1 MSSYTVKDGVII
13 SEDSIPYLPRFLA
26 DERISAK
33 VTGKGLGDIEYFCP
47 DTQGNCKIFAEEF
60 WGGLRYYIR
69 AGGDVLPF
77 DAGKCMIRPFGY
89 ESEWK
94 NSLAPVKFKQ
104 FLADNCIITEIL
116 SEAEPAEPI
125 NFGFEFYGSYAFTPY
140 PYGDLRYKSGV
151 KRSWREWSFEDG
163 VLSGGFDEDT
173 GSVGV
178 CFAANYDWKFSRTAR
193 NVKYRLYSGTLEA
206 GRVYRTVTAF
216 APNTEKARSL
226 AEKALKEAERLY
238 FRQISRYKKVADR
251 APKLES
257 AYPRLNDFFALAPY
271 YHESLKIS
279 EHPGALRAKTTNYW
293 VWGWDGMTAN
303 EASAYWGDTEYL
315 ADMLEMYKR
324 FTARG
329 EPVPHAFSRDMK
341 GIEPCPPPAEGMY
354 ITLLYLYYSAGG
366 NPAEYYG
373 FAKEIFRRI
382 ESSAT
387 AEAGLCRGTSLFPD
401 FRILLKETGNDISSF
416 NNTVCYCAL
425 RSMERLAAVMGD
437 KDTSQSAAYMAER
450 IFKNFMPVMYDA
462 ERGFVACSADAETLS
477 RRNVFS
483 SNSLKW
489 ENSFLRELTFGKD
502 SKFINFFKRNTVTER
517 GLREVPSWCVSYDED
532 ANQLHCWWP
541 VTGEYFSRLAAA
553 SEDEKLSE
561 KWIGWVEYW
570 TERLMCPEGIPCY
583 ENTPE
588 VPFDNWNCRCGT
600 WQAYSIRGFYQAA
613 VHGIVGIEAG
623 EGGYTVLPSHIGGIT
638 LKGMHYGDMSA
649 DITTTG
655 SGAGIEKIVFNGKS
669 IYGTRIIPS
678 ELLRRHNSIEIFRKK
693 EPEKVCIL
701 SGTGATLSGYSCES
715 GRIEDDISSS
725 GKIRLFIRVTGKTKI
740 TADGKGIF
748 PKLLFDNVAALEFNG
763 GDKSIRL
770 VLEDEAICF

>member
-178 CFAANYDWKFSRTAR
+178 CFAANYAWEFSQTAR

-206 GRVYRTVTAF
+206 GRAYRTVTAF

-271 YHESLKIS
+271 YH
-279 EHPGALRAKTTNYW
+279 
-293 VWGWDGMTAN
+293 
-303 EASAYWGDTEYL
+303 
-315 ADMLEMYKR
+315 
-324 FTARG
+324 
-329 EPVPHAFSRDMK
+329 
-341 GIEPCPPPAEGMY
+341 
-354 ITLLYLYYSAGG
+354 
-366 NPAEYYG
+366 
-373 FAKEIFRRI
+373 
-382 ESSAT
+382 
-387 AEAGLCRGTSLFPD
+387 
-401 FRILLKETGNDISSF
+401 
-416 NNTVCYCAL
+416 
-425 RSMERLAAVMGD
+425 
-437 KDTSQSAAYMAER
+437 
-450 IFKNFMPVMYDA
+450 
-462 ERGFVACSADAETLS
+462 
-477 RRNVFS
+477 
-483 SNSLKW
+483 
-489 ENSFLRELTFGKD
+489 
-502 SKFINFFKRNTVTER
+502 
-517 GLREVPSWCVSYDED
+517 
-532 ANQLHCWWP
+532 
-541 VTGEYFSRLAAA
+541 
-553 SEDEKLSE
+553 
-561 KWIGWVEYW
+561 
-570 TERLMCPEGIPCY
+570 
-583 ENTPE
+583 
-588 VPFDNWNCRCGT
+588 
-600 WQAYSIRGFYQAA
+600 
-613 VHGIVGIEAG
+613 
-623 EGGYTVLPSHIGGIT
+623 
-638 LKGMHYGDMSA
+638 
-649 DITTTG
+649 
-655 SGAGIEKIVFNGKS
+655 
-669 IYGTRIIPS
+669 
-678 ELLRRHNSIEIFRKK
+678 
-693 EPEKVCIL
+693 
-701 SGTGATLSGYSCES
+701 
-715 GRIEDDISSS
+715 
-725 GKIRLFIRVTGKTKI
+725 
-740 TADGKGIF
+740 
-748 PKLLFDNVAALEFNG
+748 
-763 GDKSIRL
+763 
-770 VLEDEAICF
+770 